1 MKTLYIII
9 VSVRHPSQSSMNQ
22 DMGWPWKDRFNITT
36 KNVTRQRFRLYFIL
50 FLLLA
55 AATHSCK
62 IKSGPIRGQYS
73 GQKPVLGEGRGE
85 RDSLKT
91 VCRLQLHNRV
101 SLRIMLVNL
110 ETDKFFV
117 QSQVIKSQLKN
128 IGEIYRQIWTQ
139 HLWNRDSLNRKT
151 NLQLDLCYYCF
162 CVVRIH
168 LQEKSR

>member
-1 MKTLYIII
+1 M
-9 VSVRHPSQSSMNQ
+9 SHRHVILPSQSSMIIKVLTLKN
-22 DMGWPWKDRFNITT
+22 NITSE
-36 KNVTRQRFRLYFIL
+36 NVTRQRIRLYFIL

-55 AATHSCK
+55 AATSCR
-62 IKSGPIRGQYS
+62 IQSGPIRGQLCGHVTCLDQS
-73 GQKPVLGEGRGE
+73 EASTQCRKGRE

-139 HLWNRDSLNRKT
+139 HL
-151 NLQLDLCYYCF
+151 
-162 CVVRIH
+162 
-168 LQEKSR
+168 